1 MPDNFPCPFFFSS
14 FLSFLETGFN
24 YLAKAGLKL
33 KIILLMPLDYSDY
46 RYALVLLVLTQV

>member
-1 MPDNFPCPFFFSS
+1 MPDNYPCPFFFSS